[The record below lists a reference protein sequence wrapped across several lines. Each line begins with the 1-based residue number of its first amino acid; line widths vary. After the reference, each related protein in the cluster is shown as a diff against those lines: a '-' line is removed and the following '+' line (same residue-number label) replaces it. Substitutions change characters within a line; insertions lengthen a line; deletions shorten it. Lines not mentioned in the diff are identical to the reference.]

1 MTEANI
7 SYTTEDGHKYL
18 IYQTDSQT
26 PKKQLIFGIMNN
38 LNLPH
43 ILDVSFDDVEG
54 IKANYD
60 ITEYDSL
67 TNVFSD
73 VVTRDEMLSTIKN
86 IVSSIQELEEYFIT
100 ESDLLLKKEY
110 IYIHRQTKEICF
122 VIVAEI
128 FDSDNAVGEL
138 IHDIIRSVQ
147 WKREE
152 NKNYLNILFEVVKK
166 QNSTY
171 EDICYVI
178 DEILSKPVEYIP
190 IEPPKPPVIPQTPA
204 KPPKPPVIPQ
214 TPAKPPKPPVIPQT
228 PAKPPKPPVIPQ
240 APAKPPKPP
249 VNQVSMLQIGDKDF
263 DGETTVLGIS
273 NQPMIFPIL
282 IRMKNNEKVVI
293 NKMEFF
299 IGKDPSHV
307 DYCIFDNSAV
317 SRVHAKIISE
327 KGEFFVID
335 NRSTNHV
342 YVNGLLI
349 DANVP
354 VRLSHGSR
362 VRLGDEDFEFRFQ

>member
-214 TPAKPPKPPVIPQT
+214 TPAKPPKPPVIPQ
-228 PAKPPKPPVIPQ
+228 